1 MKVAFAW
8 FWRVL
13 FLLVVAVLMVFGLLL
28 AWAESWKA
36 DAIALLAEGAEVV
49 ETKAGLQQVASRE
62 EGHPVLVVHGAG
74 GGYDQAL
81 AIAGALPWEGVRV
94 IAPSRPGYLGT
105 PLSSIILP
113 EQQADALAALLDA
126 LNVGRVTVLGFG
138 EGVPASIL
146 FATRHPGRTEKLV
159 LISGLY
165 ERLKHPH
172 EVTERPLPERIL
184 NTLGGDVTSAFVSW
198 KVTKNPGRALTEA
211 LDFYYAGPGRENLSN
226 FILANPDQTSDFQAF
241 LLSLIP
247 ISVRETGLRNDILQ
261 LKNLPPLPFAAVSVP
276 TMIVHGNADPL
287 QSAEGARAAAAKIS
301 GAVYLAVEGSG
312 HLPWLGPDSARAG
325 AAIADFVGIPP
336 AEEPRVTPPPAE

>member
-13 FLLVVAVLMVFGLLL
+13 FLLVVIALLVCGLIL

-36 DAIALLAEGAEVV
+36 DVIASLADGAEVV
-49 ETKAGLQQVASRE
+49 ETKAGKQQFAAKE
-62 EGHPVLVVHGAG
+62 DGHPVLVVHGAG

-105 PLSSIILP
+105 PLSSILLP
-113 EQQADALAALLDA
+113 EQQADALAALLDE
-126 LNVGRVTVLGFG
+126 LQIERVTVLGFA

-146 FATRHPGRTEKLV
+146 FATRHPTRTEKLV

-172 EVTERPLPERIL
+172 EVTERPLPERVL
-184 NTLGGDVTSAFVSW
+184 NTLGGDVTSAFVSR
-198 KVTKNPGRALTEA
+198 KVTENLERVLPEA
-211 LDFYYAGPGRENLSN
+211 LDFYYAGPGRENLAK

-241 LLSLIP
+241 LLSLVP

-261 LKNLPPLPFAAVSVP
+261 LKNLPPLPLAEVSVP
-276 TMIVHGNADPL
+276 TLIVHGSADPL
-287 QSAEGARAAAAKIS
+287 QSAEGARGAAAKIP
-301 GAVYLAVEGSG
+301 GAIFLGVEKTG
-312 HLPWLGPDSARAG
+312 HLPWLGPDAARAG
-325 AAIADFVGIPP
+325 AAIADFVRMPSAGQPP
-336 AEEPRVTPPPAE
+336 VTPSPTD